1 MYHFLDMTVVC
12 ADSCCPYVT
21 VVNCEF
27 CITWLCCVQMFC
39 CPTVRQVNDQ
49 LCEPDAGLCR
59 FLLLTNCTEQS
70 HVSTIFVHIL
80 LLRFEE
86 IICTNH
92 SHVHNVWPFAR
103 LEVWLEVITTRILT
117 TFERQ
122 NLPRPQSC
130 AQLLAIYLLRGLDK
144 QYAQRAVTCGCV
156 HA

>member
-70 HVSTIFVHIL
+70 HVSTIVVHIL

-103 LEVWLEVITTRILT
+103 LEVWLEESCTDHSHNHKNLNNFWPPESTKTTVMCT
-117 TFERQ
+117 
-122 NLPRPQSC
+122 
-130 AQLLAIYLLRGLDK
+130 AVGDLLA
-144 QYAQRAVTCGCV
+144 
-156 HA
+156 